1 MDTWRK
7 QEKAA
12 SGKTV
17 TQSKRNSLFLGLL
30 GLFLLLAADQ
40 LTKWLAYEILRPQ
53 GPVVLLPGI
62 FELHYLEN
70 QGAAFG
76 MMENM
81 QWIFILFALLMC
93 AAALVCYIRLPME
106 HRFWPLRILCVT
118 LAAGALGNMIDR
130 IVHHYVIDFLYFSL
144 IDFPIFNVADIY
156 VCVSTGILL
165 LLLLFVYKD
174 EDFQILMG
182 KKTKQEY
189 FRDIQKKIEESREK

>member
-1 MDTWRK
+1 
-7 QEKAA
+7 
-12 SGKTV
+12 
-17 TQSKRNSLFLGLL
+17 
-30 GLFLLLAADQ
+30 
-40 LTKWLAYEILRPQ
+40 
-53 GPVVLLPGI
+53 
-62 FELHYLEN
+62 
-70 QGAAFG
+70 
-76 MMENM
+76 
-81 QWIFILFALLMC
+81 
-93 AAALVCYIRLPME
+93 
-106 HRFWPLRILCVT
+106 
-118 LAAGALGNMIDR
+118 MIDR

>member
-30 GLFLLLAADQ
+30 GLILLLAADQ

-53 GPVVLLPGI
+53 GPVVQLPGI

-81 QWIFILFALLMC
+81 QWIFFC
-93 AAALVCYIRLPME
+93 KGKRKTTGGYHWEYVR
-106 HRFWPLRILCVT
+106 
-118 LAAGALGNMIDR
+118 GND
-130 IVHHYVIDFLYFSL
+130 S
-144 IDFPIFNVADIY
+144 N
-156 VCVSTGILL
+156 
-165 LLLLFVYKD
+165 
-174 EDFQILMG
+174 E
-182 KKTKQEY
+182 
-189 FRDIQKKIEESREK
+189 